1 MVGRGYPEL
10 HREEGSS
17 PGGDGAGRVDGKR
30 LPGLCGLRWWRKS
43 DPLLG
48 EHGGGVRGAAN
59 SARCC
64 YPSGA
69 RPLPPPRQ
77 SPYRDGPSP
86 TPPRRAPPVSAKRRP
101 RWPRPGQSEAT
112 QTLGA
117 TPASAGRPIRVGANS
132 GRAPVPEPRPRSAKR
147 ADGTGGPP
155 CESRWPIG
163 RQTNSRGR
171 APARLA
177 ANRGGRKQAA
187 ARPLVGGDA
196 LAGRPASPAMEV
208 PSLRPAAAA
217 GLPAAAEGP
226 SREAEGRGLDRDERS
241 LEALSL
247 AAAGGGAAAGRQL
260 PEGRRATLASALELE
275 GTVLREGRLTQF
287 VANNLE
293 RRIRLSGAPRSEPPA
308 AAAGGGG
315 SIPAIDPGAL
325 QDVVALAGQV
335 AAQVDELLRNVHC
348 GLQALTAL
356 SVGCI
361 QTYRDGVE
369 SLGEAA
375 DLSIRAMYALV
386 ARCEELDRAMQPVPA
401 LAKRIRDMKGTLERL
416 EGLCK

>member
-1 MVGRGYPEL
+1 
-10 HREEGSS
+10 
-17 PGGDGAGRVDGKR
+17 
-30 LPGLCGLRWWRKS
+30 
-43 DPLLG
+43 
-48 EHGGGVRGAAN
+48 
-59 SARCC
+59 
-64 YPSGA
+64 
-69 RPLPPPRQ
+69 
-77 SPYRDGPSP
+77 
-86 TPPRRAPPVSAKRRP
+86 
-101 RWPRPGQSEAT
+101 
-112 QTLGA
+112 
-117 TPASAGRPIRVGANS
+117 
-132 GRAPVPEPRPRSAKR
+132 
-147 ADGTGGPP
+147 
-155 CESRWPIG
+155 
-163 RQTNSRGR
+163 
-171 APARLA
+171 
-177 ANRGGRKQAA
+177 
-187 ARPLVGGDA
+187 
-196 LAGRPASPAMEV
+196 MEV
-208 PSLRPAAAA
+208 PASRPAATT
-217 GLPAAAEGP
+217 GLPAAAEEGP
-226 SREAEGRGLDRDERS
+226 GREAAGRRRDERS

-247 AAAGGGAAAGRQL
+247 AAGGGAAAGRQL

-293 RRIRLSGAPRSEPPA
+293 RRIRLSGAPRGEPPAAA

>member
-1 MVGRGYPEL
+1 
-10 HREEGSS
+10 
-17 PGGDGAGRVDGKR
+17 
-30 LPGLCGLRWWRKS
+30 
-43 DPLLG
+43 
-48 EHGGGVRGAAN
+48 
-59 SARCC
+59 
-64 YPSGA
+64 
-69 RPLPPPRQ
+69 
-77 SPYRDGPSP
+77 
-86 TPPRRAPPVSAKRRP
+86 
-101 RWPRPGQSEAT
+101 
-112 QTLGA
+112 
-117 TPASAGRPIRVGANS
+117 
-132 GRAPVPEPRPRSAKR
+132 
-147 ADGTGGPP
+147 
-155 CESRWPIG
+155 
-163 RQTNSRGR
+163 
-171 APARLA
+171 
-177 ANRGGRKQAA
+177 
-187 ARPLVGGDA
+187 
-196 LAGRPASPAMEV
+196 MEV
-208 PSLRPAAAA
+208 PALRPAAAA
-217 GLPAAAEGP
+217 AGPAAAEEEGP
-226 SREAEGRGLDRDERS
+226 GREAAGRRRDERS

-247 AAAGGGAAAGRQL
+247 AAGGGAAAAAAAGRQL

-293 RRIRLSGAPRSEPPA
+293 RRIRLSGAPRGEP
-308 AAAGGGG
+308 AAAGGSGG

>member
-1 MVGRGYPEL
+1 
-10 HREEGSS
+10 
-17 PGGDGAGRVDGKR
+17 
-30 LPGLCGLRWWRKS
+30 
-43 DPLLG
+43 
-48 EHGGGVRGAAN
+48 
-59 SARCC
+59 
-64 YPSGA
+64 
-69 RPLPPPRQ
+69 
-77 SPYRDGPSP
+77 
-86 TPPRRAPPVSAKRRP
+86 
-101 RWPRPGQSEAT
+101 
-112 QTLGA
+112 
-117 TPASAGRPIRVGANS
+117 
-132 GRAPVPEPRPRSAKR
+132 
-147 ADGTGGPP
+147 
-155 CESRWPIG
+155 
-163 RQTNSRGR
+163 
-171 APARLA
+171 
-177 ANRGGRKQAA
+177 
-187 ARPLVGGDA
+187 
-196 LAGRPASPAMEV
+196 MEV
-208 PSLRPAAAA
+208 PALRPAAAA
-217 GLPAAAEGP
+217 GLPAEEG
-226 SREAEGRGLDRDERS
+226 SGREAAVRGRDERS

-247 AAAGGGAAAGRQL
+247 AAGGSEAAAGRPP

-293 RRIRLSGAPRSEPPA
+293 RRIRLSGAPRGEPPA
-308 AAAGGGG
+308 VAGCGG

>member
-1 MVGRGYPEL
+1 M
-10 HREEGSS
+10 EE
-17 PGGDGAGRVDGKR
+17 P
-30 LPGLCGLRWWRKS
+30 
-43 DPLLG
+43 
-48 EHGGGVRGAAN
+48 
-59 SARCC
+59 
-64 YPSGA
+64 
-69 RPLPPPRQ
+69 
-77 SPYRDGPSP
+77 
-86 TPPRRAPPVSAKRRP
+86 AP
-101 RWPRPGQSEAT
+101 
-112 QTLGA
+112 
-117 TPASAGRPIRVGANS
+117 
-132 GRAPVPEPRPRSAKR
+132 
-147 ADGTGGPP
+147 
-155 CESRWPIG
+155 
-163 RQTNSRGR
+163 
-171 APARLA
+171 
-177 ANRGGRKQAA
+177 
-187 ARPLVGGDA
+187 
-196 LAGRPASPAMEV
+196 
-208 PSLRPAAAA
+208 RPAAAA
-217 GLPAAAEGP
+217 AAGPLAE
-226 SREAEGRGLDRDERS
+226 EGASRDERS

-247 AAAGGGAAAGRQL
+247 AAGGGAVAGRSLPEGRQL

-293 RRIRLSGAPRSEPPA
+293 RRIRLSGVPRSEPAA
-308 AAAGGGG
+308 AAAGGS

>member
-1 MVGRGYPEL
+1 M
-10 HREEGSS
+10 EE
-17 PGGDGAGRVDGKR
+17 
-30 LPGLCGLRWWRKS
+30 
-43 DPLLG
+43 
-48 EHGGGVRGAAN
+48 
-59 SARCC
+59 
-64 YPSGA
+64 
-69 RPLPPPRQ
+69 
-77 SPYRDGPSP
+77 
-86 TPPRRAPPVSAKRRP
+86 
-101 RWPRPGQSEAT
+101 
-112 QTLGA
+112 
-117 TPASAGRPIRVGANS
+117 PA
-132 GRAPVPEPRPRSAKR
+132 
-147 ADGTGGPP
+147 
-155 CESRWPIG
+155 
-163 RQTNSRGR
+163 
-171 APARLA
+171 
-177 ANRGGRKQAA
+177 
-187 ARPLVGGDA
+187 
-196 LAGRPASPAMEV
+196 
-208 PSLRPAAAA
+208 LRPVVAA
-217 GLPAAAEGP
+217 GLPAAEKEEEGP
-226 SREAEGRGLDRDERS
+226 GCELEGRRRDERS

-247 AAAGGGAAAGRQL
+247 AASGGAAGGRQQL
-260 PEGRRATLASALELE
+260 LEGRRATLASALELE

-293 RRIRLSGAPRSEPPA
+293 RRIRLSGAPRGE
-308 AAAGGGG
+308 AAAGGGS

>member
-1 MVGRGYPEL
+1 MVAR
-10 HREEGSS
+10 
-17 PGGDGAGRVDGKR
+17 
-30 LPGLCGLRWWRKS
+30 S
-43 DPLLG
+43 DRLLG
-48 EHGGGVRGAAN
+48 EHGGGVRGAAS
-59 SARCC
+59 SALCC
-64 YPSGA
+64 CTGWA
-69 RPLPPPRQ
+69 RPLPPSRQ
-77 SPYRDGPSP
+77 SPLGNGECGVPL
-86 TPPRRAPPVSAKRRP
+86 RRAPPIPADRP
-101 RWPRPGQSEAT
+101 SLRPRPGQSEAT
-112 QTLGA
+112 QTLVA
-117 TPASAGRPIRVGANS
+117 PPASAGRPMGADTNN
-132 GRAPVPEPRPRSAKR
+132 GHAPVSESRARNAKR
-147 ADGTGGPP
+147 AAGT
-155 CESRWPIG
+155 SA
-163 RQTNSRGR
+163 
-171 APARLA
+171 APAERRRPISRSA
-177 ANRGGRKQAA
+177 NGVGPAPSSRSANRRGRKQPAK
-187 ARPLVGGDA
+187 RPPGGGGA
-196 LAGRPASPAMEV
+196 YPAGPVMEAPAP
-208 PSLRPAAAA
+208 RPAAAA
-217 GLPAAAEGP
+217 APPAEEGA
-226 SREAEGRGLDRDERS
+226 SRDERS

-247 AAAGGGAAAGRQL
+247 AAGGGAVAGRSLPEGRQL

-293 RRIRLSGAPRSEPPA
+293 RRIRLSGVPRGEPPS
-308 AAAGGGG
+308 AAAGGS